1 MEKIWNEL
9 YKKASEALGNIKIS
23 EYIEAGS
30 VAAAIESQN
39 GNIYVGVCLDTACS
53 LGVCAERN
61 AVFNIITNKEYKV
74 KRILVLDS
82 NNKLLIPCGV
92 CREFFAQLMPN
103 NYQDIEIMVDLEK
116 EEAIRMGELLP
127 NVWFK

>member
-1 MEKIWNEL
+1 M
-9 YKKASEALGNIKIS
+9 
-23 EYIEAGS
+23 
-30 VAAAIESQN
+30 
-39 GNIYVGVCLDTACS
+39 
-53 LGVCAERN
+53 
-61 AVFNIITNKEYKV
+61 
-74 KRILVLDS
+74 VLDS